1 VTQCGELTITQDYR
15 LAGQV
20 KDPNTKV
27 AHKVGGGQDKDKLGS
42 ERGQSIS
49 PFRWGIGPDYVSN
62 ASYPAQYWSG
72 NSSYRFVFMIL
83 NTQDSME
90 HMFFNLAE
98 SWAIRSGRQYSV
110 YDMGSHTENGT
121 AVRNMTL
128 PLLPHGAAALLLND
142 AGQEPE
148 GREPYCIVYYQC
160 SFPNGMYHSN

>member
-98 SWAIRSGRQYSV
+98 SWAIDTLRPTVLRLRYGVSHRERNGCEEHDLASSAAWCCCSV
-110 YDMGSHTENGT
+110 
-121 AVRNMTL
+121 A
-128 PLLPHGAAALLLND
+128 
-142 AGQEPE
+142 Q
-148 GREPYCIVYYQC
+148 
-160 SFPNGMYHSN
+160 